1 MTDRAAQGSTGR
13 EAGFTL
19 IELLMVLG
27 IIALVGA
34 LSVPLMRRQSPSQDL
49 AAATIDLASG
59 LKLARATARTGNVEQ
74 ALLLSLDRRIYWS
87 DGVLPPRAFGRNLD
101 VVLDVP
107 EGERPD
113 SATGRVRFFPDGTA
127 TPARLTLRVGRL
139 ETSLAVEWL
148 TGEIRTGGP

>member
-1 MTDRAAQGSTGR
+1 MSGTAAQDRERS

-27 IIALVGA
+27 IIALVAA
-34 LSVPLMRRQSPSQDL
+34 LSVPLLRRQSPSQDL
-49 AAATIDLASG
+49 AAASIDLASG
-59 LKLARATARTGNVEQ
+59 LKLARAAARTGNVEQ
-74 ALLLSLDRRIYWS
+74 ALVVALDRRIYWS
-87 DGVLPPRAFGRNLD
+87 DGILPPRAFARSLD

-107 EGERPD
+107 ESERPD
-113 SATGRVRFFPDGTA
+113 SATGRIRFFPDGTA

-148 TGEIRTGGP
+148 TGEIRTGAP